1 MVAQLSQYLPES
13 HSQAF
18 RASPFL
24 QNVKPSPWESLTY
37 NLATALLYLGA
48 NFPSL
53 RETVFYAVNEYLYS
67 CAEAID
73 TANAV
78 QSRDSATYN
87 HGAAH
92 GSVNI
97 LSIAVSLVG
106 FLEAS
111 AVQTSFWTAG
121 EQLQIT
127 EHLRSML
134 SEKLMVTVETA
145 SSTVRN
151 ANATDPFFREWRK
164 YSRRYAA
171 HGRPLGAILLQEGLM
186 RFVKSCALSL
196 IGPQESSEDELLDE
210 YMNGVGIARSHDDA
224 EISLIECVMKVASD
238 EIHLLEDGFDYLQL
252 GSPWQQ
258 RLTFSVKALALT
270 AFLNC
275 VVVGGNV
282 ASSDTLLSW
291 LEDTLTDPNQMS
303 CVELGKAALRSV
315 AITARMSPNSA
326 SAGTR
331 SLLRFIV
338 QGGVPTGPI
347 IAVAARCL
355 AQVLSILS
363 QDAVITTLYSLGNVL
378 SAGSNTDKS
387 YQNPTVA
394 DAPGQTAPLV
404 PFPQP
409 GDPSVISL
417 SVNGEEDN
425 VPHRNVIHAI
435 VTIANSCNDEKISAL
450 AQSMLLQKMGKVNAA
465 VDACLIQETAAL
477 APSTGQAEFQLLLK
491 FYARVYRDGMA
502 RGGSNVTEAVQS
514 AMSYLSITLGRCSPL
529 YKIYLIHL
537 LESIVNKGDAT
548 DLENERQREFTLTPG
563 DIVPLLKP
571 LALLVSSESKAVA
584 DSSEPENYDEDV
596 SSMFRDVWFNLAVHG
611 ISANS
616 TVARDHMRELRLLA
630 KHSPPLVPESRMEML
645 ESDVELN
652 TILRRGMGP
661 QRILEQKKTLIAEI
675 PNHEPEIKRLDY
687 PRVIFLNAALLLE
700 SLRASSGNCT
710 KFLSYF
716 RDPALATIEMASCMN
731 AIAEKVV
738 SCYLTMTL
746 SGKHEEFSVPF
757 LSKQLADF
765 FMACC
770 HRIERVQNVAV
781 LSANKII
788 RECPSAL
795 CEKHSLFALLELL
808 TVMWSSCLEEDL
820 DEFEWKPSF
829 TSPRG
834 IVKVDLPDNYGFRR
848 GTLEMFH
855 ERAKAWVATVMD
867 IAPLDVK
874 GLLQVRPCQ
883 FSIHWRH
890 FTHNNTRL
898 IYPSRRTM
906 VDTGIFRWAGL
917 SHSIW
922 ARLFLRAIGDLVSAL
937 QHVRLSPLSLT
948 FFAYR
953 VD

>member
-1 MVAQLSQYLPES
+1 MKEPNHASRLVSQLSRYLPES
-13 HSQAF
+13 HSQVF

-24 QNVKPSPWESLTY
+24 QSVKPSPWESLTY
-37 NLATALLYLGA
+37 NLTAALLSLGTK
-48 NFPSL
+48 FTSL
-53 RETVFYAVNEYLYS
+53 RGTIYDAVIEYLYG

-73 TANAV
+73 AATPF
-78 QSRDSATYN
+78 QSRDLGADR
-87 HGAAH
+87 HGVSQ
-92 GSVNI
+92 GSTSV
-97 LSIAVSLVG
+97 LSITVSLVG

-111 AVQTSFWTAG
+111 AAHTSFWNSS
-121 EQLQIT
+121 EKLQIA

-134 SEKLMVTVETA
+134 SEKFMVTVETA
-145 SSTVRN
+145 SSTVRS
-151 ANATDPFFREWRK
+151 ASATDPGLREWRK

-186 RFVKSCALSL
+186 RFVKSCAVS
-196 IGPQESSEDELLDE
+196 IIDSQEFSEDELLDD
-210 YMNGVGIARSHDDA
+210 YMNGIRIARGHGDA
-224 EISLIECVMKVASD
+224 EISLLLCVTEIITN

-258 RLTFSVKALALT
+258 RLTFSVKALALIG
-270 AFLNC
+270 FLNC
-275 VVVGGNV
+275 VILGEDV
-282 ASSDTLLSW
+282 ASSDVLLSW
-291 LEDTLTDPNQMS
+291 LEDTLADPNQMS
-303 CVELGKAALRSV
+303 CAELATAALKSM
-315 AITARMSPNSA
+315 AIVARMSSENA

-338 QGGVPTGPI
+338 QGGVSTGPI

-355 AQVLSILS
+355 ARVLGILS
-363 QDAVITTLYSLGNVL
+363 QDSVITTLYSLGNVL
-378 SAGSNTDKS
+378 SAGSSTDRS
-387 YQNPTVA
+387 YQNQPIAEVT
-394 DAPGQTAPLV
+394 GQTAPTV

-409 GDPSVISL
+409 EDPSLVSF

-435 VTIANSCNDEKISAL
+435 VTIATSCNDEKISAL
-450 AQSMLLQKMGKVNAA
+450 AQSMLLQKMGKVNAV

-491 FYARVYRDGMA
+491 FYARVHRDGMIK
-502 RGGSNVTEAVQS
+502 GGSNVAEAVQC
-514 AMSYLSITLGRCSPL
+514 AMTYLSVTLDRNSPL
-529 YKIYLIHL
+529 YRIYLVHL

-548 DLENERQREFTLTPG
+548 DMENERQKEVTFAPD

-571 LALLVSSESKAVA
+571 LALLVSSESKATRG
-584 DSSEPENYDEDV
+584 SSATYYDEDV

-611 ISANS
+611 ISVNS
-616 TVARDHMRELRLLA
+616 AVARDHLKELRLLA
-630 KHSPPLVPESRMEML
+630 KYSPPLVPQGRVEML
-645 ESDVELN
+645 ESDMELN

-661 QRILEQKKTLIAEI
+661 QRIMEQKRILIAEL
-675 PNHEPEIKRLDY
+675 PNHEPEIKRLNY
-687 PRVIFLNAALLLE
+687 PRAVFLNAALLVE

-710 KFLSYF
+710 RFLSYF
-716 RDPALATIEMASCMN
+716 HDPALATVEMASCMN

-738 SCYLTMTL
+738 TRYLTMTL
-746 SGKHEEFSVPF
+746 SGEHEEFSISF
-757 LSKQLADF
+757 LSRQLAEF

-829 TSPRG
+829 TSPKG
-834 IVKVDLPDNYGFRR
+834 IVRVDLPDNYSFRR

-874 GLLQVRPCQ
+874 GLLQVRL
-883 FSIHWRH
+883 FS
-890 FTHNNTRL
+890 F
-898 IYPSRRTM
+898 SM
-906 VDTGIFRWAGL
+906 
-917 SHSIW
+917 
-922 ARLFLRAIGDLVSAL
+922 
-937 QHVRLSPLSLT
+937 PLN
-948 FFAYR
+948 
-953 VD
+953 